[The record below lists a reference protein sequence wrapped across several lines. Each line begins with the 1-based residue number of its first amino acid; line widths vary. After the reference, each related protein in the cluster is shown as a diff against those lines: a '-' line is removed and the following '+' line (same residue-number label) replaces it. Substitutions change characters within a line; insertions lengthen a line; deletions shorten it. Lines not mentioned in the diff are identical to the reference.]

1 MKTTQQINVKWL
13 PQCQLSHKN
22 LDGILG
28 IVAIYNLTYF
38 VSFLHLIKMWTLF
51 TYVSCEIDNN
61 GIQGYSLQCL
71 AMDNAIINN

>member
-1 MKTTQQINVKWL
+1 MV
-13 PQCQLSHKN
+13 S
-22 LDGILG
+22 ILG
-28 IVAIYNLTYF
+28 IVAIHNLTYF
-38 VSFLHLIKMWTLF
+38 VSFLQLIKMWTLF